1 MRTFT
6 NASFKEWQAL
16 PPFSLTP
23 ALSRGEQA
31 SCAPAFRKTER
42 GVCRTITEKERT
54 IQLLLPLPQGE
65 GQGEGESYT
74 TCSAKF
80 ISKRP

>member
-16 PPFSLTP
+16 PLFSLTP

-31 SCAPAFRKTER
+31 SCPPAFRKTER

-54 IQLLLPLPQGE
+54 IRLPFPLPP
-65 GQGEGESYT
+65 GQGQGESYT